1 MTAGNLIGMPDSRSY
16 PSCLDPEAELTPEQ
30 SKELIQ
36 TASTASH
43 SLTTLLVGVGAIG
56 DLLANTASSRELSQD
71 AALRLGWFLEEI
83 SCIANALNNV
93 QAAAY
98 DYGWRP
104 LPVKK
109 QGNL

>member
-56 DLLANTASSRELSQD
+56 DLMSRQ
-71 AALRLGWFLEEI
+71 RLMITVGAHFRSKSKVTYEGHIE
-83 SCIANALNNV
+83 
-93 QAAAY
+93 
-98 DYGWRP
+98 
-104 LPVKK
+104 
-109 QGNL
+109 